1 MNADGS
7 GRRVVGVPDPP
18 SYATW
23 APNGKIVFVSA
34 HLGSGDILRVDL
46 YAVNPDGS
54 GLQRLTKGAD
64 MILPSVSPDG
74 STIAAYATKTDRL
87 IAVPYGGDGPA
98 VTLLADASEYFLNG
112 GRPLAH
118 WAPDGKT
125 LVLGSSNYGEVGG
138 AGLYIVNAD
147 GSGLAMLPVTQASA
161 PTGSR
166 SKDVTMRRG
175 RPVAGPGPL
184 APPEAGHPRA
194 GRWPLQAAGVIPRHG
209 LCDLDPQGKRPAV
222 AGRPHPSVARR
233 RRSGGSAFLASACFS
248 LPPRPPRG
256 VSPEQQSSVE
266 NDRQPASRMRR
277 AIRPTAAFQLGHADA
292 ALGRAARLRRDRKRT
307 SSPLGR
313 LRRDLRPWRQSVPLT
328 SGWAVSRMGCREPR
342 DRS

>member
-1 MNADGS
+1 MNKSTWRFGLAAAAVAAVVVIGIVLLTGNDTGAQLTPSSSPTQTPQLAAPAQLYPGTLLITRISEADDNYDIYVVRGDGTGLKQLTAGRGNEEHAYWSPDGTRIVFGRTPSVHDPDAWQQGRVSIWVMNADGSGKVYLGEGKSPSWSPDGKQILYQPANRNGFGIMNADGS

-147 GSGLAMLPVTQASA
+147 GSGLAMLPVTQAI
-161 PTGSR
+161 
-166 SKDVTMRRG
+166 
-175 RPVAGPGPL
+175 GPDWQ
-184 APPEAGHPRA
+184 PE
-194 GRWPLQAAGVIPRHG
+194 
-209 LCDLDPQGKRPAV
+209 
-222 AGRPHPSVARR
+222 
-233 RRSGGSAFLASACFS
+233 
-248 LPPRPPRG
+248 
-256 VSPEQQSSVE
+256 
-266 NDRQPASRMRR
+266 
-277 AIRPTAAFQLGHADA
+277 
-292 ALGRAARLRRDRKRT
+292 
-307 SSPLGR
+307 
-313 LRRDLRPWRQSVPLT
+313 
-328 SGWAVSRMGCREPR
+328 
-342 DRS
+342 